1 MKVLLGVDAD
11 INVKLIALEDVPHL
25 VLENVLV
32 DVGIIVN
39 IAVFIRLAVEECAL
53 EKIVR
58 MLVRELVKKLAQM
71 IVKML
76 VPLDAKPAA
85 KVLVEEVAQ
94 EGAAAV
100 QISAL
105 VVVVLVRED
114 VFKNVLES
122 AKDNVL
128 MLKCSQLV
136 I

>member
-1 MKVLLGVDAD
+1 
-11 INVKLIALEDVPHL
+11 
-25 VLENVLV
+25 
-32 DVGIIVN
+32 
-39 IAVFIRLAVEECAL
+39 
-53 EKIVR
+53 
-58 MLVRELVKKLAQM
+58 M